1 VFVFTSN
8 GYNTAASL
16 DKGRQNNPHR
26 NENEARISSMNDVC
40 DDEFAYICE
49 YLCVWVGGDKQQ
61 HKAAMTHTKNIE
73 QKNGINC
80 WSTTMDGIINE

>member
-1 VFVFTSN
+1 
-8 GYNTAASL
+8 
-16 DKGRQNNPHR
+16 
-26 NENEARISSMNDVC
+26 
-40 DDEFAYICE
+40 
-49 YLCVWVGGDKQQ
+49 VGGDDKQQ